1 MQSEPRQVYIK
12 KKVLFLSIIIICQ
25 LVLAFF
31 CSSECSC
38 ENAGL
43 VALYFLG
50 NLIRTN
56 NAREP
61 YILVIF
67 QGGGGGPDTLLPPL
81 DPRMNGVDTV
91 VFPKKKNSRGEHPA
105 ALKLPPPALIF
116 ILI

>member
-12 KKVLFLSIIIICQ
+12 KTGLISVHNHHLPACIS
-25 LVLAFF
+25 FF

-43 VALYFLG
+43 VALYFFG

-67 QGGGGGPDTLLPPL
+67 QGGGGSGYPATPL
-81 DPRMNGVDTV
+81 DPRMNGVDIV